1 MAKNHDNIICGIDIG
16 NFAVK
21 VAIASI
27 SDGNQMPNFLSAA
40 SSFSKGLRKGT
51 VVDFDEVAG
60 NIKSALTKAQNA
72 AGVRADVAY
81 VAVNGVHIGSMVSH
95 GVVVAS
101 RPDSE
106 IVQADIDR
114 LIDAASTV
122 SLSSNREIIHRI
134 PKHYVI
140 DGQELVKN
148 ALGMKGV
155 RIEADVLLVQGIA
168 QYLHML
174 AQCVQANDLD
184 VAGLVYSP
192 LALSHSVLDRHMREH
207 GVMSLD
213 LGETFSTLSVF
224 HEGDMIH
231 SATFPIGSRHITYDL
246 AVALRIPM
254 DRAEILKCKYGSLE
268 DHGSLENIDLSEILG
283 EDAFIIPKKQITK
296 IMTARAD
303 ELFDKINDEIR
314 RLAFPHPL
322 PCGVILSGGGAKL
335 KGMLGYSR
343 HKLNASV
350 YLGNINNSDHE
361 NTFLS
366 DPSFAVATGL
376 VYWGASDLNNNSHLR
391 NRISKKLNNGFL
403 RGITKIFK
411 NIIP

>member
-1 MAKNHDNIICGIDIG
+1 MSKNHENIICGIDVG

-21 VAIASI
+21 VVLATIDA
-27 SDGNQMPNFLSAA
+27 DDTNPRFLAAA
-40 SSFSKGLRKGT
+40 SSFSRGLRKGT
-51 VVDFDEVAG
+51 VVDFDEVTG
-60 NIKSALTKAQNA
+60 NIKNAINKAQNA
-72 AGVRADVAY
+72 AGVKADLAY
-81 VAVNGVHIGSMVSH
+81 IAVNGLHIGSMVSH

-122 SLSSNREIIHRI
+122 NLSSNREIIHRI
-134 PKHYVI
+134 PKHFII

-174 AQCVQANDLD
+174 AQCVQANDID

-207 GVMSLD
+207 GVLSLD

-224 HEGDMIH
+224 HEGDLVH
-231 SATFPIGSRHITYDL
+231 SATFPVGSRHITYDL

-254 DRAEILKCKYGSLE
+254 DRAEILKCKYGNLE
-268 DHGSLENIDLSEILG
+268 DIQSNENLDLSDVLG

-296 IMTARAD
+296 IMSARID
-303 ELFDKINDEIR
+303 ELFERVNDEVAK
-314 RLAFPHPL
+314 LSYPHPL
-322 PCGVILSGGGAKL
+322 PCGVILSGGGSKL
-335 KGMLGYSR
+335 RGILNYSR
-343 HKLNASV
+343 SKLNASV
-350 YLGNINNSDHE
+350 HLGCVSHNSEAD
-361 NTFLS
+361 TFLS
-366 DPSFAVATGL
+366 DPSFAVASGL
-376 VYWGASDLNNNSHLR
+376 VYWGVNDLNNNSDSKAKL
-391 NRISKKLNNGFL
+391 SKKFNSGFIKGL
-403 RGITKIFK
+403 SKILK
-411 NIIP
+411 NFVP